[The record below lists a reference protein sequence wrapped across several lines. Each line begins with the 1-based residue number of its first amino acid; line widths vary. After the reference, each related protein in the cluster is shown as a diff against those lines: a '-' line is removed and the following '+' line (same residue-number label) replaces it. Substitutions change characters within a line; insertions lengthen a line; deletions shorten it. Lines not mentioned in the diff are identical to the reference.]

1 MWKRIAPLSL
11 IACTLCAHIGCK
23 AVQEAAVE
31 MKESVEARQKEAQDA
46 QAKVEAMR
54 AESAKLL
61 EELETGEP
69 SRDAAPGEAPND
81 NAEADSVP
89 QDDTDGP

>member
-1 MWKRIAPLSL
+1 MWKRIVPISL
-11 IACTLCAHIGCK
+11 IACALSAPIGCK
-23 AVQEAAVE
+23 AAQEAAVE

-54 AESAKLL
+54 AESEKLL

-69 SRDAAPGEAPND
+69 SPDAAGEDAGEPDPASAAPQGD
-81 NAEADSVP
+81 PEP
-89 QDDTDGP
+89 Q